1 MMLDGRRRRAGLV
14 GVFTKGTVMRN
25 LILPLAAALALTA
38 ASLITSNSYAEDAV
52 PHAMAQDVETGAL
65 KITGAWAKA
74 MLPGQPVGG
83 GYLMIENTGAEADRL
98 VSVSSAASP
107 DVQIHEMKMEGD
119 VMKMRRLADGL
130 EIPAGGKVELKP
142 GGYHLMFM
150 AVPEPFKQGGV
161 VKITLKFEKAG
172 EVEVALPVEAANAT
186 GPGHMHGG

>member
-1 MMLDGRRRRAGLV
+1 
-14 GVFTKGTVMRN
+14 MRK

-38 ASLITSNSYAEDAV
+38 ASLITAHSYAEDAA
-52 PHAMAQDVETGAL
+52 PHAVAQAVKLGPL

-83 GYLMIENTGAEADRL
+83 GYLTIENKGAGADRL
-98 VSVSSAASP
+98 VAVSSPAAAN
-107 DVQIHEMKMEGD
+107 VEVHEMKMEGD
-119 VMKMRRLADGL
+119 VMKMRQLTEGL

-150 AVPEPFKQGGV
+150 AVPAPFKQGDV
-161 VKITLKFEKAG
+161 LNVTLRFENAG
-172 EVEVALPVEAANAT
+172 EVEVALPVEAADAA

>member
-1 MMLDGRRRRAGLV
+1 
-14 GVFTKGTVMRN
+14 MRK

-38 ASLITSNSYAEDAV
+38 ASLVTSNSYAEDAA
-52 PHAMAQDVETGAL
+52 PHAMMHSVEIGAL

-83 GYLMIENTGAEADRL
+83 GYLTVENTGAEAERL
-98 VSVSSAASP
+98 VSVTSAASP
-107 DVQIHEMKMEGD
+107 DVEIHEMKMEGD

-142 GGYHLMFM
+142 GGTHLMFM
-150 AVPEPFKQGGV
+150 AVHAPFKQGDV
-161 VKITLKFEKAG
+161 LKVTLKFEKAG
-172 EVEVALPVEAANAT
+172 EAEVALPVEAADAK

>member
-1 MMLDGRRRRAGLV
+1 
-14 GVFTKGTVMRN
+14 MRK

-38 ASLITSNSYAEDAV
+38 ASLVTSNSYAEDAA
-52 PHAMAQDVETGAL
+52 PHEITQAVEIGAL

-83 GYLMIENTGAEADRL
+83 GYLTIENTGAEVDRL
-98 VSVSSAASP
+98 ISITSSTSP

-119 VMKMRRLADGL
+119 VMKMRALPDGL

-150 AVPEPFKQGGV
+150 AVPAPFKEGDMFKV
-161 VKITLKFEKAG
+161 TLKFEKAG
-172 EVEVALPVEAANAT
+172 EVEVALPVEAKDAT
-186 GPGHMHGG
+186 GPGHVHGG

>member
-1 MMLDGRRRRAGLV
+1 
-14 GVFTKGTVMRN
+14 MRK

-38 ASLITSNSYAEDAV
+38 ASLITANSRAEEAAA
-52 PHAMAQDVETGAL
+52 PQAMMQTVEIGAL

-83 GYLMIENTGAEADRL
+83 GYLTIENAGAEADRL
-98 VSVSSAASP
+98 VSATTDATP
-107 DVQIHEMKMEGD
+107 DLQIHEMKMEGD
-119 VMKMRRLADGL
+119 VMKMRQLADGL

-150 AVPEPFKQGGV
+150 AMKEPLKQGGM
-161 VKITLKFEKAG
+161 VKVTLKFEKAG
-172 EVEVALPVEAANAT
+172 EVEVALPVEAADAM